1 MLFVI
6 CAISLHLRAHQVLA
20 RRCVSLCASH
30 VFTGVCEN
38 QEDLVWKIVWVGS
51 AKDDPKNPK
60 FDQVLD
66 EVDVP
71 PDVGINK
78 VCMLCCVRVCACVC
92 GCVYI
97 DIQTHIYTYTHIQM
111 HMHKHAR

>member
-1 MLFVI
+1 MLLYVQFSLRV
-6 CAISLHLRAHQVLA
+6 CAHEGLA
-20 RRCVSLCASH
+20 RRCVSWCASH
-30 VFTGVCEN
+30 VFTGGCEN

-78 VCMLCCVRVCACVC
+78 VCMLRCVC
-92 GCVYI
+92 VYVCVCVWLCVY
-97 DIQTHIYTYTHIQM
+97 
-111 HMHKHAR
+111 